1 MHYIL
6 ILFIIISFLVL
17 EKILHE
23 RRLNRIPIR
32 IHINGTRGKSSV
44 TRLIAAA
51 LRGSGIRTMAKTT
64 GNSPM
69 LIYPDGH
76 EEMIKRRGPSRI
88 QEQIKFI
95 KKSTRMNVEAIVME
109 CMAVDPFL
117 QFASETNMIKSTI
130 GVITNVRPD
139 HHEVMGRNLDDI
151 AESLSQSIPQDGILV
166 TADRNF
172 FAYFRSRAAEQNTRV
187 YLVEDT
193 DLDSEENPKRVLIFR
208 ENFLIAKKVCS
219 LLGVVPSRAH
229 GRLKNGISDKEDG
242 GIIRIKNGKRTL
254 YFIDA
259 FSANDIESTKI
270 IQQMT
275 LDEKQYPKPFVALLN
290 NRSDRPLR
298 MLSFASFLSR
308 EPAYNYIM
316 LIGDCQRMA
325 KRYIHRE
332 GKKDNIIV
340 LRSRNPEKL
349 IDEIYHKVPCSEFTI
364 VGMGNY
370 KGIGGE
376 LSRFLRCRGE
386 R

>member
-6 ILFIIISFLVL
+6 ILFFIISFLVL

-23 RRLNRIPIR
+23 RRLRRIPIR
-32 IHINGTRGKSSV
+32 IHVNGTRGKSSV
-44 TRLIAAA
+44 TRLIAEA
-51 LRGSGIRTMAKTT
+51 LRESGIRTMAKTT
-64 GNSPM
+64 GNRPM
-69 LIYPDGH
+69 LIYADGH
-76 EEMIKRRGPSRI
+76 EEMISRRGPSRI

-95 KKSTRMNVEAIVME
+95 KKAVKMNVEAIVVE
-109 CMAVDPFL
+109 CMAIDPLL
-117 QFASETNMIKSTI
+117 QFTSERNMIKSTI

-139 HHEVMGRNLDDI
+139 HLEVMGKDLDDI
-151 AESLSQSIPQDGILV
+151 AESLSHGIPQNGLLV
-166 TADRNF
+166 TADRRF
-172 FAYFRSRAAEQNTRV
+172 FSYLRSRAAEQNTRA

-193 DLDSEENPKRVLIFR
+193 DLDSEEDAKGVLIFR
-208 ENFLIAKKVCS
+208 ENLLIVKKVCS
-219 LLGVVPSRAH
+219 LLGVASLDH
-229 GRLKNGISDKEDG
+229 GSLTCGISDKEAG
-242 GIIRIKNGKRTL
+242 EIRRIKNGERTL

-298 MLSFASFLSR
+298 MLSFASFLSH

-325 KRYIHRE
+325 KRYIHRG

-340 LRSRNPEKL
+340 LRSRNPERL
-349 IDEIYHKVPCSEFTI
+349 MDEIYHKVPCPEFTI

-376 LSRFLRCRGE
+376 LSRFLRSRGE